1 MADSQMSLLECLGDR
16 SVQRELEDVNQHNHV
31 AAAKSSRCCNYRIV
45 HVIFNQLNLYF
56 RKHTMLTLFFS
67 MAEVFIVPLVFF
79 VV

>member
-31 AAAKSSRCCNYRIV
+31 AAVKSSRCCNYRIV